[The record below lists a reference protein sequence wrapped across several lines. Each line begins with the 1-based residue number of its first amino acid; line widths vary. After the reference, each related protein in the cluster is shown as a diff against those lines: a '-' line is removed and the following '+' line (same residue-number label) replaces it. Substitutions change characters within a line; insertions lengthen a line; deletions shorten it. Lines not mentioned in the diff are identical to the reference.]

1 MDRDA
6 LRQTILEKLQDDMG
20 QKFDNLHDRSD
31 LRTDLGIDSVD
42 LLQLVVN
49 IQSEY
54 GVILD
59 SRDLQKV
66 VLVGDFL
73 DLLQAKLA
81 ASKRFV
87 A

>member
-1 MDRDA
+1 MNRDA
-6 LRQTILEKLQDDMG
+6 LRQSVLEKLEADMG
-20 QKFDNLHDRSD
+20 EKFDNLNDASN

-42 LLQLVVN
+42 LLQLVVS

-59 SRDLQKV
+59 SKDLQKV
-66 VLVGDFL
+66 VVVGDFL
-73 DLLQAKLA
+73 DLLQAKLPT
-81 ASKRFV
+81 SRRFV